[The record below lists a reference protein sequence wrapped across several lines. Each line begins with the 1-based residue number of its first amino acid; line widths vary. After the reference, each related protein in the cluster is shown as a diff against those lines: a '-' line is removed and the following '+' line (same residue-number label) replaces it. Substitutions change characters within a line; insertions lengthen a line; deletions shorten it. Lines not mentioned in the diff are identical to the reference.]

1 MRLSFPFLVFVTAML
16 VVIAT
21 PLAYGQTSPLSD
33 GNTTPVAGR
42 PCPQW
47 VHDQYVTTGPDGKMY
62 ATWHPPVDPQF
73 GCVFGHEH
81 GADPRTSRANA
92 DPPAFGYAAA
102 QMGMVEPHVGYKVFT
117 ACGRTPEGTH
127 RCELTSASNPNP
139 AMIAPEIRLTQRK

>member
-21 PLAYGQTSPLSD
+21 PLAYGQTSPASD

-73 GCVFGHEH
+73 GCVFGHGSQQTFDVIELWYQARMRSRVAVTAT
-81 GADPRTSRANA
+81 GAA
-92 DPPAFGYAAA
+92 YLLAAA
-102 QMGMVEPHVGYKVFT
+102 LRT
-117 ACGRTPEGTH
+117 ALILAR
-127 RCELTSASNPNP
+127 
-139 AMIAPEIRLTQRK
+139 APVVAFAWAHLAEFPSYWMDRVRESSP